1 MQRSDFDRLDV
12 DDFASYFHALH
23 GYDPYPWQRR
33 LATQAVEGSWPGA
46 VDLPTGSGKTA
57 CIDVA
62 VFTLACQASLPPSE
76 RSAPRR
82 LFFCVNRRVIVDEAF
97 RRGCQIASALWR
109 AERQDEGG
117 VLARVAAGL
126 RVAAGTDR
134 LANSPP
140 LDALELRG
148 GIYRDNRWARS
159 IRQPTL
165 ICTTLDQL
173 GSRLLFRGYGVSAG
187 AAPIQAALIA
197 YDSMILLDEAH
208 ISRPFLQTLRQVQE
222 FLEPNR
228 WAASDVGVRPVTVV
242 PMTATPSQ
250 AMRDRGIIELGD
262 DDREVTHLQARLAAS
277 KRTELMEVRDVA
289 KGAVDAAVR
298 LAADGPVAIG
308 IIVNRIAT
316 AREIYSQ
323 LTALRDETK
332 IKNRKVPPD
341 AAVELVIG
349 SMRPLDRDDQ
359 ARRLDPIVGAD
370 RPQPNSTH
378 TSFVVATQCL
388 EVGAD
393 YDFDV
398 MITECAS
405 LDSLR
410 QRFGRLNRSGR
421 PIDARAVVLIRNK
434 DARPEEKLDDEKP
447 VDPIYGNA
455 LARTWNW
462 LQDHAAE
469 NEIDFGIDRLA
480 EVIGKPDEADT
491 RWARLVAPAANSD
504 APLLMPGYVDLW
516 CQTAP
521 RPALEPDV
529 GLFLHGEPGNEPD
542 VQVCWR
548 ADLVDDGTMTRD
560 QWCDVVALAPPS
572 AAECVRVPIS
582 RIRQWLRESTLDES
596 EDTGDVFAPTEPTA
610 PKGRMKANTRS
621 LPDDRVGVLWR
632 GVQESELLDS
642 DKKLRP
648 GATVVFPASL
658 TESRTLAHFPDAGDG
673 ATSDPEAPRPVRDLA
688 ERAWLVRDRAM
699 LRVHPSLRSQFSG
712 EAYRK
717 LVDAVQQD
725 EADSATTWA
734 SLLADFATQTASS
747 DDPIRRIAEHL
758 SRDAGIEWYP
768 DRRGCVLV
776 SRRPVGSGTDWYL
789 PAIDDGDDESSRATR
804 AFLRDHLEHV
814 ERVVTESLQSVPLD
828 HFTLAFRIAARCHDW
843 GKADER
849 FQAMLRRTDRTD
861 AYLMAGC
868 NGELLAK
875 SEAVPRTKHQAT
887 VARQRAGLP
896 SGFRHEML
904 SLQLLR
910 FVTSSGHGTGGDG
923 SSPPMPDD
931 ETAREL
937 VLHLVASH
945 HGHARPY
952 APVVADEELPDVVLD
967 SNGTQIHV
975 DSQARHGWVPAH
987 RADSGISER
996 FWNLNRHFGW
1006 WGLAFLEAVL
1016 RLADQQASAAEAG
1029 GTEFIRDTPST
1040 SEATR

>member
-1 MQRSDFDRLDV
+1 METNDFDRLDV

-62 VFTLACQASLPPSE
+62 VFALACQASLPPAE

-97 RRGCQIASALWR
+97 RRGRQIAASLWR
-109 AERQDEGG
+109 AEREAEGD

-159 IRQPTL
+159 IRQPTV

-208 ISRPFLQTLRQVQE
+208 ISRPFLQTLRQIQE
-222 FLEPNR
+222 YLDPNR

-250 AMRDRGIIELGD
+250 AMRDRGIIALDD
-262 DDREVTHLQARLAAS
+262 DDREVAQLRARLEAS
-277 KRTELMEVRDVA
+277 KRAELAEVRDVA

-308 IIVNRIAT
+308 VIVNRIAT
-316 AREIYSQ
+316 AREIYRQ

-332 IKNRKVPPD
+332 IKNRKVSQD

-349 SMRPLDRDDQ
+349 SMRPLDRDNQ
-359 ARRLDPIVGAD
+359 SRRLDPIVGAD
-370 RPQPNSTH
+370 RPKPNSTH

-421 PIDARAVVLIRNK
+421 PIDARGVVLIRNK
-434 DARPEEKLDDEKP
+434 DAKPEEKLDDEKP
-447 VDPIYGNA
+447 ADPIYGNA
-455 LARTWNW
+455 LARTWSW

-480 EVIGKPDEADT
+480 EAIGKPDEADT
-491 RWARLVAPAANSD
+491 SWAGLVSPAATSD

-596 EDTGDVFAPTEPTA
+596 EDTGDVFAPTEPTE
-610 PKGRMKANTRS
+610 PKGRVKADGLSR
-621 LPDDRVGVLWR
+621 PDARVGVLWR
-632 GVQESELLDS
+632 GIQESELLDS
-642 DKKLRP
+642 VKKLRP

-658 TESRTLAHFPDAGDG
+658 ADSLPLAHFPDTGDG
-673 ATSDPEAPRPVRDLA
+673 TTSDPEAPPPVRDLA
-688 ERAWLVRDRAM
+688 ERAWLARDRAM
-699 LRVHPSLRSQFSG
+699 LRVHPSLRNQFSG
-712 EAYRK
+712 ETYGK

-725 EADSATTWA
+725 EADSPATWS
-734 SLLADFATQTASS
+734 SLLTDFATRSESS

-758 SRDAGIEWYP
+758 SRDAVIEWYP

-789 PAIDDGDDESSRATR
+789 PAIDDGDDDSSRSPR
-804 AFLRDHLEHV
+804 VFLGDHLEHV
-814 ERVVTESLQSVPLD
+814 ERVVTESLQSIPLA
-828 HFTLAFRIAARCHDW
+828 HFASAFRIAARCHDW

-896 SGFRHEML
+896 PGFRHEML
-904 SLQLLR
+904 SLQM
-910 FVTSSGHGTGGDG
+910 FQHVISSGHALEADG
-923 SSPPMPDD
+923 STPAMPDE
-931 ETAREL
+931 ETTREL
-937 VLHLVASH
+937 VFHLVAAH

-952 APVVADEELPDVVLD
+952 APVVVDEEFPDVMLD
-967 SNGTQIHV
+967 HNGMQFVV
-975 DSQARHGWVPAH
+975 DSKARRRWAPAH

-996 FWNLNRHFGW
+996 FWNLTRHFGW

-1016 RLADQQASAAEAG
+1016 RLADQQASAAEAN
-1029 GTEFIRDTPST
+1029 GTELVRDTPST